1 MRYVQ
6 LRAFHHVA
14 VHGGF
19 SKAAVALRLSQPAIS
34 DQVRRLEEEYDVI
47 LFSRQ
52 HRQVALTAA
61 GSALLDVTKRLFAAE
76 EEALGLL
83 SETQAMRGGT
93 LRVIADSAY
102 HVLHA
107 LSRFRADYPGVGIV
121 VRAGNTEQVMQQL
134 YDYQADVGVLGEL
147 PVSRDFTTMLLSS
160 EPIVAFVSRD
170 HSLAG
175 RESVPLAELCALPL
189 ILREPGSRTRQKL
202 ETEARTRGIEPT
214 VAIEAEGREA
224 VREIVA
230 TGIGVGVVSAAESG
244 QDPRLVTIP
253 VSDSDMRMDEALI
266 CLRERAQSKLIRAF
280 FASAETQP

>member
-1 MRYVQ
+1 M
-6 LRAFHHVA
+6 
-14 VHGGF
+14 
-19 SKAAVALRLSQPAIS
+19 
-34 DQVRRLEEEYDVI
+34 
-47 LFSRQ
+47 
-52 HRQVALTAA
+52 
-61 GSALLDVTKRLFAAE
+61 
-76 EEALGLL
+76 
-83 SETQAMRGGT
+83 
-93 LRVIADSAY
+93 
-102 HVLHA
+102 
-107 LSRFRADYPGVGIV
+107 
-121 VRAGNTEQVMQQL
+121 
-134 YDYQADVGVLGEL
+134 
-147 PVSRDFTTMLLSS
+147 LSS